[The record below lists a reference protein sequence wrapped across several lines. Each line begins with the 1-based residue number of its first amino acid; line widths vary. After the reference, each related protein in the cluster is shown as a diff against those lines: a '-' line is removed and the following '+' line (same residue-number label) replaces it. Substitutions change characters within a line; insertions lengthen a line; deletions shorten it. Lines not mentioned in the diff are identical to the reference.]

1 MMQIGTY
8 ARTNEQVYR
17 GIESEPDF
25 IELRMDINHQI
36 VFNEVKTAL
45 NKAGIPCTLHL
56 PSDPNWTP
64 SELSEDIV
72 PYIDLAQ
79 RIDAELVTFHS
90 SLSSLFYKDE
100 EIDTFLQALPL
111 AYDTAKES
119 GVTLAVE
126 TLGFYYA
133 EMMLVLDEFPD
144 LQIDLDIG
152 HGQLLATRN
161 RALGHIEHYCQNIG
175 MVNVHDNNACEGFA
189 GILAGKKM
197 NEFTQ
202 EELREM
208 ARICDKHLPIGDGT
222 IEFSPIFSALKQRN
236 YDGRFLMLCSD
247 PLYFSKE
254 RVKFTDLWVKS

>member
-1 MMQIGTY
+1 MQIGTY
-8 ARTNEQVYR
+8 ARTNEQVFR

-25 IELRMDINHQI
+25 IELRMDVNHQI
-36 VFNEVKTAL
+36 VFNEAKTAL

-56 PSDPNWTP
+56 PSDQNWKP

-79 RIDAELVTFHS
+79 MIDAKLVTFHS
-90 SLSSLFYKDE
+90 SLSSLLYSDK

-119 GVTLAVE
+119 GVTLAIE
-126 TLGFYYA
+126 TLGLYYA
-133 EMMLVLDEFPD
+133 EMLMVLDEFPD
-144 LQIDLDIG
+144 LKIDLDIG
-152 HGQLLATRN
+152 HGQLLASRN
-161 RALGHIEHYCQNIG
+161 RALAHIEHYCQNIG

-189 GILAGKKM
+189 GILESKKM

-202 EELREM
+202 EELRKM
-208 ARICDKHLPIGDGT
+208 AKICDKHLPIGDGS
-222 IEFSPIFSALKQRN
+222 IEFSPIFAALKQRN

-254 RVKFTDLWVKS
+254 RDKFTDLWVKS